1 MKISEAI
8 KRVRKEKQFED
19 QVYIGDMAEKLF
31 NVYISNDEDQERLTS
46 YYIGSWHCTDSRVGY
61 KVYFFDDEPVAASS
75 QTGRKM
81 GEDFEWISKEGYRK
95 VKDYIFSFS
104 EEDNIDLI
112 DLDEDIEEGYKISYN
127 CELYNYHKEIP
138 LYEGKKV
145 KIVELEKNKD
155 RFGIDTKLK
164 IQFEDKKEIW
174 VEIGEL
180 IFPYNVL

>member
-1 MKISEAI
+1 
-8 KRVRKEKQFED
+8 
-19 QVYIGDMAEKLF
+19 
-31 NVYISNDEDQERLTS
+31 
-46 YYIGSWHCTDSRVGY
+46 
-61 KVYFFDDEPVAASS
+61 
-75 QTGRKM
+75 M